1 MAWDDVAEQLKISRQ
16 YAEDVARRL
25 QHNEAISEYF
35 ELLYEETDNLRF
47 LQLANDVYNCNRFW
61 GFDRFDGHRVYDL
74 THVNLCHSRF
84 CSNCQKMIQAS
95 RLYRFTPELDKAL
108 AVYDLYHITFTIPN
122 VPGVKLRTYVRIM
135 ARAFKRLVL
144 YLSGRK
150 KIRNIDLARYGF
162 YACLRNLEV
171 TYNNRRNDYHP
182 HYHCIFALSKGLDL
196 PKYVKNEYSYDYV
209 RDLYSRR
216 TQRVYKRSFSDF
228 EILLQK
234 LWRALIEQE
243 EAKTYKTLMFESR
256 LGPAVKVP
264 AFDALDPDP
273 GRKSGLKPKD
283 APVTRQRL
291 DDMDIGY
298 SCIADKVETDTEA
311 GDAKYYEV
319 FKYAFKLT
327 SDERALMSFQQFETL
342 YFALKG
348 VRTMQGYGAW
358 YNLKCDDEIDDSV
371 NEFYAVFRAYLMQ
384 SDDPVRV
391 RLAPADVVKA
401 MDTGDYAFVSRRA
414 IQRKLND
421 LSEADRA
428 ELKLRAAAAPPLP
441 PARFELPDTSAAYYR
456 YLQHKRSSPLFRNLG
471 YVDDPVSGKPV
482 VSLSFEQL
490 AFFPRFFGL

>member
-16 YAEDVARRL
+16 YAQDVDRRL

-35 ELLYEETDNLRF
+35 ELLYEETENLRF

-61 GFDRFDGHRVYDL
+61 AFDRFDGHRVYDL

-108 AVYDLYHITFTIPN
+108 ADYDLYHITFTIPN
-122 VPGVKLRTYVRIM
+122 VPGVKLRTYVLIM
-135 ARAFKRLVL
+135 ARTFKRLIRL
-144 YLSGRK
+144 LRGQD
-150 KIRNIDLARYGF
+150 KIRNLSFVDYGF

-182 HYHCIFALSKGLDL
+182 HYHCIFALRKDLNL
-196 PKYVKNEYSYDYV
+196 PKYVENEYSYDYV
-209 RDLYSRR
+209 RDPYSGK
-216 TQRVYKRSFSDF
+216 TQRVFRRYFSDF

-234 LWRALIEQE
+234 LWRALIDQE
-243 EAKTYKTLMFESR
+243 EAKTYKTLMLESR

-264 AFDALDPDP
+264 AFDTLDPNS
-273 GRKSGLKPKD
+273 GRKAGLKSKD
-283 APVTRQRL
+283 APVTLQRL
-291 DDMDIGY
+291 NDMDIGY
-298 SCIADKVETDTEA
+298 SCIADKVETDTGD

-327 SDERALMSFQQFETL
+327 SDERELMTFPQFKTL

-348 VRTMQGYGAW
+348 IRTMQGYGAW
-358 YNLKCDDEIDDSV
+358 YNLKCDDEIDESV
-371 NEFYAVFRAYLMQ
+371 DEFYAVYRAYLMQ

-391 RLAPADVVKA
+391 RLAPADVVKE
-401 MDTGDYAFVSRRA
+401 MDLGEYSFISRRA

-421 LSEADRA
+421 LSESDRA
-428 ELKLRAAAAPPLP
+428 EIEQRASSLPPLP
-441 PARFELPDTSAAYYR
+441 VSRPEFPDVSAAYYR
-456 YLQHKRSSPLFRNLG
+456 YLQHKRTSPLFRELG
-471 YVDDPVSGKPV
+471 YIDDPDTGKPILK
-482 VSLSFEQL
+482 LSYEQL
-490 AFFPRFFGL
+490 SFFPRFFDN